1 VDASEANV
9 KKVKMQKPA
18 EMDILLRAYELRE
31 QGGKPAGRHRTFYH
45 QAEQEMQ
52 NATEQAFPE

>member
-1 VDASEANV
+1 
-9 KKVKMQKPA
+9 MQKPA